1 MVEILK
7 NNINHKEEMKHWMI
21 LPVACAMLLG
31 TACKQQRQSLDLT
44 NLDTS
49 VDPKQDFYQ
58 YACGGW
64 MAKNPLPGEY
74 SRYGAF
80 DQLRETS
87 QNQLKT
93 LIVDLAAK
101 ADKETGLAK
110 KIGVLYNMAMDS
122 AKLNEQGMEPVRPL
136 LEHVHAFGA
145 KNELLN
151 ALAGLHHVG
160 ITPFFFYYV
169 APDLDNSE
177 VNMLHIEQGGLG
189 MPDRDYYTEQDENNR
204 KIRAAYVNMMEKM
217 FVLYGTAPDMARAK
231 AADVLALESR
241 IAAAHFTRE
250 ERRDPKNNFN
260 RMTVAELQKLFPA
273 MDWTAYLAE
282 LSPAYT
288 VTELSVSQLPMMK
301 KLAGIVDKASLEEL
315 KAYYEWNIIRSSASY
330 VGDEIY
336 AQKFDFYGRTLSG
349 QQEMRARW
357 KRAVDLVDGVLGEG
371 LGELYVARYFPP
383 EAKARMIELVDN
395 VKAAMDERF
404 DKNQWMSDETK
415 AQAKDKLASVL
426 VKVGYPDEFR
436 SYDDLAIED
445 DALFNNVLRS
455 NRFDYDYM
463 MGKLGKPVDRNEWQM
478 NPQTVNA
485 YYNPTTNEICF
496 PAAILQVPFFYMHGD
511 DAINYGAIGVVI
523 AHEMTHGFDDQGRQF
538 DKNGNL
544 KDWWTAEDAEKF
556 GQRAQ
561 LLVDHF
567 DNIIVID
574 SLHANG
580 RFTLGENIADN
591 GGLNISYA
599 ALQRALKQHPEGEI
613 DGFTPAQRFY
623 LSYANVWAGNVRDEE
638 IRRLTMIDPH
648 SLGRWR
654 VNGTLPHVAE
664 FLEAFDI
671 HEGDAMWLAPEK
683 RAVIW

>member
-1 MVEILK
+1 
-7 NNINHKEEMKHWMI
+7 MKHWMI

-31 TACKQQRQSLDLT
+31 TACKEQRQSLDMT

-64 MAKNPLPGEY
+64 MEKNPLPGEY

-93 LIVDLAAK
+93 LIVDLASNV
-101 ADKETGLAK
+101 DKETGLAK
-110 KIGVLYNMAMDS
+110 KIGLLYNMAMDS
-122 AKLNEQGMEPVRPL
+122 NKLNGQGMEPVRPL
-136 LEHVHAFGA
+136 LEQVQGFED
-145 KNELLN
+145 KTVLMN
-151 ALAGLHHVG
+151 ALAGLHHNG
-160 ITPFFFYYV
+160 IMPFFLFYV

-177 VNMLHIEQGGLG
+177 VNLLYIEQGGLG
-189 MPDRDYYTEQDENNR
+189 MPDRDYYTEQDENNK

-217 FVLYGTAPDMARAK
+217 FVLYGTAPDEARAK
-231 AADVLALESR
+231 AADVLAVESR

-250 ERRDPKNNFN
+250 QRRDPKNNFN
-260 RMTVAELQKLFPA
+260 RKTVAELQQMFPA
-273 MDWTAYLAE
+273 MDWKAYFAE
-282 LSPAYT
+282 ISPKHE
-288 VTELSVSQLPMMK
+288 VKELCVSQVPMMK
-301 KLAGIVDKASLEEL
+301 KMAEVVAKASLNEL
-315 KAYYEWNIIRSSASY
+315 KAYCEWNVIRMSASY

-336 AQKFDFYGRTLSG
+336 AQSFDFYGRTLSG

-357 KRAVDLVDGVLGEG
+357 KRAVNLVDGVLGEG

-404 DKNQWMSDETK
+404 DQNQWMSDETK

-436 SYDDLAIED
+436 NYDDLVIED

-463 MGKLGKPVDRNEWQM
+463 MGKLGEPVDRNEWQM
-478 NPQTVNA
+478 SPQTVNA

-567 DNIIVID
+567 DQIIVID

-599 ALQRALKQHPEGEI
+599 ALQRALKQHPEGLI
-613 DGFTPAQRFY
+613 DGFTPAQRFF

>member
-1 MVEILK
+1 
-7 NNINHKEEMKHWMI
+7 MKHWMI
-21 LPVACAMLLG
+21 LPMACLMLFG
-31 TACKQQRQSLDLT
+31 TGCKQSRQSLDLT

-64 MAKNPLPGEY
+64 MEKNPLPGEY

-87 QNQLKT
+87 QNQLQT
-93 LIVDLAAK
+93 LITDLAANV
-101 ADKETGLAK
+101 DKETGTAK
-110 KIGVLYNMAMDS
+110 KIGMLYNMVMDS

-136 LEHVHAFGA
+136 LESVQALDSKEAALG
-145 KNELLN
+145 
-151 ALAGLHHVG
+151 ALAGLHHQG
-160 ITPFFFYYV
+160 IMPFFYYFV
-169 APDLDNSE
+169 GPDIENSE
-177 VNMLHIEQGGLG
+177 ANMMLLDQGGLG
-189 MPDRDYYTEQDENNR
+189 MPDRDYYLEQDENNK
-204 KIRAAYVNMMEKM
+204 KIRAAYVNMLEKM
-217 FVLYGTAPDMARAK
+217 FVLYGSTPAEARAK
-231 AADVLALESR
+231 AADVLALETR
-241 IAAAHFTRE
+241 IAASHFSRE
-250 ERRDPKNNFN
+250 ECRVPKDNFN
-260 RMTVAELQKLFPA
+260 RMTVEDLQKLFPA
-273 MDWTAYLAE
+273 LDWTAYFAE
-282 LSPAYT
+282 LSPNYT
-288 VTELSVSQLPMMK
+288 VKELSVDQLPMMK
-301 KLAGIVDKASLEEL
+301 KLATIVDKATLEEL
-315 KAYYEWNIIRSSASY
+315 KAYYEWNIIRASASY

-336 AQKFDFYGRTLSG
+336 AQSFDFYGRTLSG
-349 QQEMRARW
+349 KQEMSARW
-357 KRAVDLVDGVLGEG
+357 KRAVDFVDGVLGEG

-383 EAKARMIELVDN
+383 EAKARMIELIGN
-395 VKAAMDERF
+395 VKAAMNDRF
-404 DKNQWMSDETK
+404 DANTWMSDETK
-415 AQAKDKLASVL
+415 AKAKDKLASVL
-426 VKVGYPDEFR
+426 VKVGYPDKFR
-436 SYDDLAIED
+436 SYDDLKIED
-445 DALFNNVLRS
+445 DALFANVLRS
-455 NRFDYDYM
+455 NVFDCDYM
-463 MGKLGKPVDRNEWQM
+463 MSKLGKPVDRNEWQM
-478 NPQTVNA
+478 FPQTVNA

-496 PAAILQVPFFYMHGD
+496 PAGILQVPFFYMNGD

-544 KDWWTAEDAEKF
+544 NDWWTAEDAEKF
-556 GQRAQ
+556 SERAQ
-561 LLVDHF
+561 RLIDHF
-567 DNIIVID
+567 DQIVVID

-591 GGLNISYA
+591 GGLNISFA
-599 ALQRALKQHPEGEI
+599 ALQKALQQHPEGEI
-613 DGFTPAQRFY
+613 DGFTPAQRFF

>member
-1 MVEILK
+1 MDLE
-7 NNINHKEEMKHWMI
+7 NYINHKEDMKHWMI

-64 MAKNPLPGEY
+64 MAKNPLSGEY

-122 AKLNEQGMEPVRPL
+122 VKLNEQGMEPVRPL
-136 LEHVHAFGA
+136 LENIRALDGKA
-145 KNELLN
+145 ATMK
-151 ALAGLHHVG
+151 ALAGLHHMG
-160 ITPFFFYYV
+160 IMPFFFFYV
-169 APDLDNSE
+169 APDVENSE
-177 VNMLHIEQGGLG
+177 ANLLNIEQGGLG
-189 MPDRDYYTEQDENNR
+189 MPDRSYYLEQDENNK
-204 KIRAAYVNMMEKM
+204 KIRAAYVQMMEKM
-217 FVLYGTAPDMARAK
+217 FVLYGTTPDEARAK

-250 ERRDPKNNFN
+250 ECRVPKNNFN
-260 RMTVAELQKLFPA
+260 RLTVAELQKLFPA
-273 MDWTAYLAE
+273 LDWTAYLAE
-282 LSPAYT
+282 LSPKYN
-288 VTELSVSQLPMMK
+288 VTELSVSQLPTMQ
-301 KLAGIVDKASLEEL
+301 KLAGIVEKASAEEL
-315 KAYYEWNIIRSSASY
+315 KAYYEWNVIRSSASY
-330 VGDEIY
+330 VSDEIY
-336 AQKFDFYGRTLSG
+336 AQSFDFYGRTLSG
-349 QQEMRARW
+349 KQEMRARW

-383 EAKARMIELVDN
+383 EAKARMVELVDN

-415 AQAKDKLASVL
+415 AKAKDKLASVL

-436 SYDDLAIED
+436 SYDDLLIED

-463 MGKLGKPVDRNEWQM
+463 MSKLGEPVDRNEWQM
-478 NPQTVNA
+478 TPQTVNA

-496 PAAILQVPFFYMHGD
+496 PAAILQVPFFYMYGED
-511 DAINYGAIGVVI
+511 VINYGAIGVVI

-556 GQRAQ
+556 GERAQ
-561 LLVDHF
+561 RLVEHF
-567 DNIIVID
+567 DQIVVID

-599 ALQRALKQHPEGEI
+599 ALQRALQQHPEGEI
-613 DGFTPAQRFY
+613 DGFTPAQRFF

>member
-1 MVEILK
+1 M
-7 NNINHKEEMKHWMI
+7 
-21 LPVACAMLLG
+21 ACLMLFG
-31 TACKQQRQSLDLT
+31 TGCKQSRQSLDLT

-64 MAKNPLPGEY
+64 MEKNPLPGEY

-87 QNQLKT
+87 QNQLQT
-93 LIVDLAAK
+93 LITDLAANV
-101 ADKETGLAK
+101 DKETGTAK
-110 KIGVLYNMAMDS
+110 KIGMLYNMVMDS

-136 LEHVHAFGA
+136 LESVQALDSKEAALG
-145 KNELLN
+145 
-151 ALAGLHHVG
+151 ALAGLHHQG
-160 ITPFFFYYV
+160 IMPFFYYFV
-169 APDLDNSE
+169 GPDIENSE
-177 VNMLHIEQGGLG
+177 ANMMLLDQGGLG
-189 MPDRDYYTEQDENNR
+189 MPDRDYYLEQDENNK
-204 KIRAAYVNMMEKM
+204 KIRAAYVNMLEKM
-217 FVLYGTAPDMARAK
+217 FVLYGSTPDEARAK
-231 AADVLALESR
+231 AADVLALETR
-241 IAAAHFTRE
+241 IAASHFSRE
-250 ERRDPKNNFN
+250 ECRVPKDNFN
-260 RMTVAELQKLFPA
+260 RMTVEDLQKLFPA
-273 MDWTAYLAE
+273 LDWTAYFAE
-282 LSPAYT
+282 LSPNYT
-288 VTELSVSQLPMMK
+288 VKELSVDQLPMMK
-301 KLAGIVDKASLEEL
+301 KLATIVDKATLEEL
-315 KAYYEWNIIRSSASY
+315 KAYYEWNIIRASASY

-336 AQKFDFYGRTLSG
+336 AQSFDFYGRTLSG
-349 QQEMRARW
+349 KQEMSARW
-357 KRAVDLVDGVLGEG
+357 KRAVDFVDGVLGEG

-383 EAKARMIELVDN
+383 EAKARMIELIGN
-395 VKAAMDERF
+395 VKAAMNDRF
-404 DKNQWMSDETK
+404 DANTWMSDETK
-415 AQAKDKLASVL
+415 AKAKDKLASVL
-426 VKVGYPDEFR
+426 VKVGYPDKFR
-436 SYDDLAIED
+436 SYDDLKIED
-445 DALFNNVLRS
+445 DALFANVLRS
-455 NRFDYDYM
+455 NVFDCDYM
-463 MGKLGKPVDRNEWQM
+463 MSKLGKPVDRNEWQM
-478 NPQTVNA
+478 FPQTVNA

-496 PAAILQVPFFYMHGD
+496 PAGILQVPFFYMNGD

-544 KDWWTAEDAEKF
+544 NDWWTAEDAEKF
-556 GQRAQ
+556 SERAQ
-561 LLVDHF
+561 RLIDHF
-567 DNIIVID
+567 DQIVVID

-591 GGLNISYA
+591 GGLNISFA
-599 ALQRALKQHPEGEI
+599 ALQKALQQHPEGEI
-613 DGFTPAQRFY
+613 DGFTPAQRFF

>member
-1 MVEILK
+1 MDLE
-7 NNINHKEEMKHWMI
+7 NYINHKEDMKHWMI

-64 MAKNPLPGEY
+64 MAKNPLSGEY

-122 AKLNEQGMEPVRPL
+122 VKLNEQGMEPVRPL
-136 LEHVHAFGA
+136 LENIRALDGKA
-145 KNELLN
+145 ATMK
-151 ALAGLHHVG
+151 ALAGLHHMG
-160 ITPFFFYYV
+160 IMPFFFFYV
-169 APDLDNSE
+169 APDVENSE
-177 VNMLHIEQGGLG
+177 ANLLNIEQGGLG
-189 MPDRDYYTEQDENNR
+189 MPDRSYYLEQDENNK
-204 KIRAAYVNMMEKM
+204 KIRAAYVQMMEKM
-217 FVLYGTAPDMARAK
+217 FVLYGTTPDEARAK

-250 ERRDPKNNFN
+250 ECRVPKNNFN
-260 RMTVAELQKLFPA
+260 RLTVAELQKLFPA
-273 MDWTAYLAE
+273 LDWTAYLAE
-282 LSPAYT
+282 LSPKYN
-288 VTELSVSQLPMMK
+288 VTELSVSQLPTMQ
-301 KLAGIVDKASLEEL
+301 KLAGIVEKASAEEL
-315 KAYYEWNIIRSSASY
+315 KAYYEWNVIRSSASY
-330 VGDEIY
+330 VSDEIY
-336 AQKFDFYGRTLSG
+336 AQSFDFYGRTLSG
-349 QQEMRARW
+349 KQEMRARW

-383 EAKARMIELVDN
+383 EAKARMVELVDN

-415 AQAKDKLASVL
+415 AKAKDKLASVL

-436 SYDDLAIED
+436 SYDDLLIED

-463 MGKLGKPVDRNEWQM
+463 MSKLGEPVDRNEWQM
-478 NPQTVNA
+478 TPQTVNA

-496 PAAILQVPFFYMHGD
+496 PAAILQVPFFYMYGD

-556 GQRAQ
+556 GERAQ
-561 LLVDHF
+561 RLVEHF
-567 DNIIVID
+567 DQIVVID

-599 ALQRALKQHPEGEI
+599 ALQRALQQHPEGEI
-613 DGFTPAQRFY
+613 DGFTPAQRFF

>member
-1 MVEILK
+1 
-7 NNINHKEEMKHWMI
+7 MKHWMI
-21 LPVACAMLLG
+21 LPMACLMLFG
-31 TACKQQRQSLDLT
+31 TGCKQQRQSLDLT

-93 LIVDLAAK
+93 LITDLAAN
-101 ADKETGLAK
+101 ADKETGTAK
-110 KIGVLYNMAMDS
+110 KIGMLYNMAMDS
-122 AKLNEQGMEPVRPL
+122 VKLNEQGMEPVRPL
-136 LEHVHAFGA
+136 LESIQALDDKAAVM
-145 KNELLN
+145 N
-151 ALAGLHHVG
+151 ALAGLHHQG
-160 ITPFFFYYV
+160 IMPFFFYYV
-169 APDLDNSE
+169 GPDIENSE
-177 VNMLHIEQGGLG
+177 ENLMLIDQGGLG
-189 MPDRDYYTEQDENNR
+189 MPDRDYYLEQDENNK

-217 FVLYGTAPDMARAK
+217 FVLYGATPDEARAK
-231 AADVLALESR
+231 AADVLALENR
-241 IAAAHFTRE
+241 IAASHFSRE
-250 ERRDPKNNFN
+250 ECRVPKNNFN
-260 RMTVAELQKLFPA
+260 RMTVEDLQKLFPA
-273 MDWTAYLAE
+273 LDWTAYFAE
-282 LSPAYT
+282 LSPNYT
-288 VTELSVSQLPMMK
+288 VKELSVDQLPMMK
-301 KLAGIVDKASLEEL
+301 KLATVVDKATLEEL
-315 KAYYEWNIIRSSASY
+315 KAYYEWNIIRLSASY
-330 VGDEIY
+330 AGDEIY
-336 AQKFDFYGRTLSG
+336 AQSFDFYGRTLSG
-349 QQEMRARW
+349 KQEMSARW

-383 EAKARMIELVDN
+383 EAKARMIELIDN
-395 VKAAMDERF
+395 VKAAMNDRF
-404 DKNQWMSDETK
+404 DGNTWMSDETK
-415 AQAKDKLASVL
+415 TKAKDKLASVL
-426 VKVGYPDEFR
+426 VKVGYPDKFR
-436 SYDDLAIED
+436 SYDDLKIED
-445 DALFNNVLRS
+445 DALFANVLRS
-455 NRFDYDYM
+455 NKFDCDYM
-463 MGKLGKPVDRNEWQM
+463 MSKLGQPVDRNEWQM

-496 PAAILQVPFFYMHGD
+496 PAGILQVPFFYMNGD

-544 KDWWTAEDAEKF
+544 NDWWTAEDAEKF
-556 GQRAQ
+556 SERAQ
-561 LLVDHF
+561 RLIDHF
-567 DNIIVID
+567 DQIIVID

-599 ALQRALKQHPEGEI
+599 ALQKALQQHPEGEI
-613 DGFTPAQRFY
+613 DGFTPAQRFF

>member
-1 MVEILK
+1 
-7 NNINHKEEMKHWMI
+7 MKHWMI
-21 LPVACAMLLG
+21 LPMACLMLFG
-31 TACKQQRQSLDLT
+31 TGCKQSRQSLDLT

-64 MAKNPLPGEY
+64 MEKNPLPGEY

-87 QNQLKT
+87 QNQLQT
-93 LIVDLAAK
+93 LITDLAANV
-101 ADKETGLAK
+101 DKETGTAK
-110 KIGVLYNMAMDS
+110 KIGMLYNMVMDS

-136 LEHVHAFGA
+136 LESVQALDSKEAALG
-145 KNELLN
+145 
-151 ALAGLHHVG
+151 ALAGLHHQG
-160 ITPFFFYYV
+160 IMPFFYYFV
-169 APDLDNSE
+169 GPDIENSE
-177 VNMLHIEQGGLG
+177 ANMMMLDQGGLG
-189 MPDRDYYTEQDENNR
+189 MPDRDYYLEQDENNK
-204 KIRAAYVNMMEKM
+204 KIRAAYVNMLEKM
-217 FVLYGTAPDMARAK
+217 FVLYGSTPDEARAK
-231 AADVLALESR
+231 AADVLALETR
-241 IAAAHFTRE
+241 IAASHFSRE
-250 ERRDPKNNFN
+250 ECRVPKDNFN
-260 RMTVAELQKLFPA
+260 RMTVEDLQKLFPA
-273 MDWTAYLAE
+273 LDWTAYFAE
-282 LSPAYT
+282 LSPNYT
-288 VTELSVSQLPMMK
+288 VKELSVDQLPMMK
-301 KLAGIVDKASLEEL
+301 KLATIVDKATLEEL
-315 KAYYEWNIIRSSASY
+315 KAYYEWNVIRASASY

-336 AQKFDFYGRTLSG
+336 AQSFDFYGRTLSG
-349 QQEMRARW
+349 KQEMSARW
-357 KRAVDLVDGVLGEG
+357 KRAVDFVDGVLGEG

-383 EAKARMIELVDN
+383 EAKARMIELIGN
-395 VKAAMDERF
+395 VKAAMNDRF
-404 DKNQWMSDETK
+404 DANTWMSDETK
-415 AQAKDKLASVL
+415 AKAKDKLASVL
-426 VKVGYPDEFR
+426 VKVGYPDKFR
-436 SYDDLAIED
+436 SYDDLKIED
-445 DALFNNVLRS
+445 DALFANVLRS
-455 NRFDYDYM
+455 NVFDCDYM
-463 MGKLGKPVDRNEWQM
+463 MSKLGKPVDRNEWQM
-478 NPQTVNA
+478 FPQTVNA

-496 PAAILQVPFFYMHGD
+496 PAGILQVPFFYMNGD

-544 KDWWTAEDAEKF
+544 NDWWTAEDAEKF
-556 GQRAQ
+556 SERAQ
-561 LLVDHF
+561 RLIDHF
-567 DNIIVID
+567 DQIVVID

-591 GGLNISYA
+591 GGLNISFA
-599 ALQRALKQHPEGEI
+599 ALQKALQQHPEGEI
-613 DGFTPAQRFY
+613 DGFTPAQRFF

>member
-1 MVEILK
+1 MDLE
-7 NNINHKEEMKHWMI
+7 NYINHKEDMKHWMI

-64 MAKNPLPGEY
+64 MAKNPLSGEY

-122 AKLNEQGMEPVRPL
+122 VKLNEQGMEPVRPL
-136 LEHVHAFGA
+136 LENIRALDGKA
-145 KNELLN
+145 ATMK
-151 ALAGLHHVG
+151 ALAGLHHMG
-160 ITPFFFYYV
+160 IMPFFFFYV
-169 APDLDNSE
+169 APDVENSE
-177 VNMLHIEQGGLG
+177 ANLLNIEQGGLG
-189 MPDRDYYTEQDENNR
+189 MPDRSYYLEQDENNK
-204 KIRAAYVNMMEKM
+204 KIRAAYVQMMEKM
-217 FVLYGTAPDMARAK
+217 FVLYGTTPDEARAK

-250 ERRDPKNNFN
+250 ECRVPKNNFN

-273 MDWTAYLAE
+273 LDWTAYLAE
-282 LSPAYT
+282 LSPKYN
-288 VTELSVSQLPMMK
+288 VTELSVSQLPTMQ
-301 KLAGIVDKASLEEL
+301 KLAGIVEKASAEEL
-315 KAYYEWNIIRSSASY
+315 KAYYEWNVIRSSASY
-330 VGDEIY
+330 VSDEIY
-336 AQKFDFYGRTLSG
+336 AQSFDFYGRTLSG
-349 QQEMRARW
+349 KQEMRARW

-383 EAKARMIELVDN
+383 EAKARMVELVDN

-404 DKNQWMSDETK
+404 DQNQWMSDETK
-415 AQAKDKLASVL
+415 AKAKDKLASVL

-436 SYDDLAIED
+436 SYDDLLIED

-463 MGKLGKPVDRNEWQM
+463 MSKLGEPVDRNEWQM
-478 NPQTVNA
+478 TPQTVNA

-496 PAAILQVPFFYMHGD
+496 PAAILQVPFFYMYGD

-556 GQRAQ
+556 GERAQ
-561 LLVDHF
+561 RLVEHF
-567 DNIIVID
+567 DQIVVID

-599 ALQRALKQHPEGEI
+599 ALQRALQQHPEGEI
-613 DGFTPAQRFY
+613 DGFTPAQRFF

>member
-1 MVEILK
+1 MDLE
-7 NNINHKEEMKHWMI
+7 NYINHKEDMKHWMI

-64 MAKNPLPGEY
+64 MAKNPLSGEY

-93 LIVDLAAK
+93 LIVDLAAE

-122 AKLNEQGMEPVRPL
+122 VKLNEQGMEPVRPL
-136 LEHVHAFGA
+136 LENIRALDGKA
-145 KNELLN
+145 ATMK
-151 ALAGLHHVG
+151 ALAGLHHMG
-160 ITPFFFYYV
+160 IMPFFFFYV
-169 APDLDNSE
+169 APDVENSE
-177 VNMLHIEQGGLG
+177 ANLLNIEQGGLG
-189 MPDRDYYTEQDENNR
+189 MPDRSYYLEQDENNK
-204 KIRAAYVNMMEKM
+204 KIRAAYVQMMEKM
-217 FVLYGTAPDMARAK
+217 FVLYGTTPDEARAK

-250 ERRDPKNNFN
+250 ECRVPKNNFN

-273 MDWTAYLAE
+273 LDWTAYLAE
-282 LSPAYT
+282 LSPKYN
-288 VTELSVSQLPMMK
+288 VTELSVSQLPTMQ
-301 KLAGIVDKASLEEL
+301 KLAGIVEKASAEEL
-315 KAYYEWNIIRSSASY
+315 KAYYEWNVIRSSASY
-330 VGDEIY
+330 VSDEIY
-336 AQKFDFYGRTLSG
+336 AQSFDFYGRTLSG
-349 QQEMRARW
+349 KQEMRARW

-383 EAKARMIELVDN
+383 EAKARMVELVDN

-415 AQAKDKLASVL
+415 AKAKDKLASVL

-436 SYDDLAIED
+436 SYDDLLIED

-463 MGKLGKPVDRNEWQM
+463 MSKLGEPVDRNEWQM
-478 NPQTVNA
+478 TPQTVNA

-496 PAAILQVPFFYMHGD
+496 PAAILQVPFFYMYGD

-556 GQRAQ
+556 GERAQ
-561 LLVDHF
+561 RLVEHF
-567 DNIIVID
+567 DQIVVID

-599 ALQRALKQHPEGEI
+599 ALQRALQQHPEGEI
-613 DGFTPAQRFY
+613 DGFTPAQRFF